1 MIPFKQAVQK
11 VKESTEFQQW
21 KNRRKNTFLCFGM
34 IIPEKEDY
42 WSIGFYDPEKDEI
55 TNFIAGKTVI
65 KEKPD
70 KVFKTKSMQ
79 VLPIQLDELKI
90 KSTDALEK
98 ARSIEKEKYSS
109 ETPIETIL
117 IIQNLKPFG
126 LIWNITIV
134 TMSLTSI
141 NIKINATTG
150 ELLQEKKISLFSFK
164 K

>member
-1 MIPFKQAVQK
+1 MISFKQSVQRIK
-11 VKESTEFQQW
+11 QSKAFKGW
-21 KNRRKNTFLCFGM
+21 KSQNKQAFLCFGM
-34 IIPEKEDY
+34 IIPEKEDC

-70 KVFKTKSMQ
+70 KVFKTKTME
-79 VLPIQLDELKI
+79 VLSIQLDELKI

-98 ARSIEKEKYSS
+98 AQAIRKEKYSS

>member
-1 MIPFKQAVQK
+1 MISFKQSVQK
-11 VKESTEFQQW
+11 IKQSKAFKDWEGQNKQA
-21 KNRRKNTFLCFGM
+21 FLCFGM
-34 IIPEKEDY
+34 IIPEKEEF

-55 TNFIAGKTVI
+55 TNFIAGKTII
-65 KEKPD
+65 KEKSD
-70 KVFKTKSMQ
+70 KVFKTKSME
-79 VLPIQLDELKI
+79 VLPIQLNKLKI

-98 ARSIEKEKYSS
+98 AQAIRKEKYSN

-134 TMSLTSI
+134 TISLTSI